1 MQQYHEREFAKQEE
15 FLRQQLEDRGMV
27 FIEPDIE
34 AFSKKAEAAVLEVLP
49 AEFRPMYKKITRL
62 GTENE
67 NDETN

>member
-1 MQQYHEREFAKQEE
+1 
-15 FLRQQLEDRGMV
+15 MV

-49 AEFRPMYKKITRL
+49 EEYRPLYKKITRL
-62 GTENE
+62 GSEIE